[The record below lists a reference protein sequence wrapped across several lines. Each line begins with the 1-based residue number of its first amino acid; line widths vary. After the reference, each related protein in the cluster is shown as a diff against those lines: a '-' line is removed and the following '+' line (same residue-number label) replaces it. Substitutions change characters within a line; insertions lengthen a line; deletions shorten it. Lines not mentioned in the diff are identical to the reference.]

1 MKKITKL
8 FSVLLVIAMFAGIV
22 FCVPFTVNSAVIEDN
37 VVGSGLSLEQLKN
50 KFPQGKYWNHTLNGA
65 NNPDTYTSTP
75 CPSNHAYVDTC
86 MHFANASQCCGFAKK
101 IAYDA
106 YGSYPPN
113 WSIGSINN
121 VKAGDIIH
129 YSTSSS
135 WGHWVMVIN
144 RSGNT
149 LTFGEC
155 NYDNR
160 CGISWNRTST
170 ISQIAAKSPTVYV
183 APSELKNNNDV
194 SQSYWYDSIP
204 CVNLGDIFYAKIK
217 NKYTGSFIT
226 MGNKLSDAAYNAIGK
241 EDNGTSEQVW
251 CFIRLN
257 DGSYKILNTLNSWT
271 LDVEAGNNINNLY
284 LQPNGTN
291 VQVYSKYNSTSNQKF
306 FIYNIF
312 DSYYIRPAGTDKV
325 IDLSLSDNA
334 IAIWNYASNF
344 APQKFDIIRV
354 DLSGNMPTDLGD
366 SFYAYIKN
374 KYTNKLFTEDG
385 VISNSARDVVGKW
398 SNNTDSQLWLF
409 SKNVDGSYTIMNK
422 GSGMFLDV
430 EAGDNIYNLN
440 LQPNG
445 TNIQTYY
452 KNNMTD
458 NQKFYIYE
466 MFNSY
471 YIKPVGITKVVDMG
485 IRNDLVA
492 IWDYS
497 PDFNPQK
504 FEIVKVSL
512 NGNMPIDFGDEFKAI
527 IKNKKTKKVLTTTD
541 MISDI
546 AYDVK
551 GQCFKNKKS
560 QIWNFKKQSDGS
572 YLIQNDKSA
581 WFLDVEAGYNLDYL
595 DKQPDGTNIQC
606 YYKYN
611 GTTNQKFYIYKIF
624 GSYYFKPA
632 GTSKVLDMGLK
643 NDLVAVWSYVDDFDP
658 QKFDILKIGNTGDVN
673 SDGSIDIVDA
683 TEIQKHIVN
692 INALSDEQLAVADV
706 NGDGNINVIDATQIQ
721 KYIAN
726 LISELG

>member
-183 APSELKNNNDV
+183 APSELKNNNGNN
-194 SQSYWYDSIP
+194 STEYL
-204 CVNLGDIFYAKIK
+204 NLGTDFYA
-217 NKYTGSFIT
+217 SIT
-226 MGNKLSDAAYNAIGK
+226 HFASWNHLTV
-241 EDNGTSEQVW
+241 EDNDNVDICWETYRDNQYW
-251 CFIRLN
+251 KFYRQY
-257 DGSYKILNTLNSWT
+257 DGSYKIVSAKNGKC
-271 LDVEAGNNINNLY
+271 LDVTNKSSNDGANIGVYTDNNSEGQRWYIYKCGNGYQLKPKCSNCVMEMNAWNFYQGVNLVCGTKDNSDAEIFAINKRNFDDIASTELNYNDNNGVINFSWNI
-284 LQPNGTN
+284 PKGA
-291 VQVYSKYNSTSNQKF
+291 SKYNIK
-306 FIYNIF
+306 IYNGKNVWNSDAPINLWNIQGNSF
-312 DSYYIRPAGTDKV
+312 S
-325 IDLSLSDNA
+325 IDLGEGTYTALLQTYNALSDYHECRPITFTTNVTNYKANGRTVYKGHIYELYDKPTSWETAKIVCENKGGHLATITSEKEQKAIEKLVQHGNA
-334 IAIWNYASNF
+334 KYYNIGATN
-344 APQKFDIIRV
+344 KDDITQWKWV
-354 DLSGNMPTDLGD
+354 TGEAM
-366 SFYAYIKN
+366 A
-374 KYTNKLFTEDG
+374 YTNWAVGEPNNVSNLERYLSIFTSD
-385 VISNSARDVVGKW
+385 NYFGKW
-398 SNNTDSQLWLF
+398 
-409 SKNVDGSYTIMNK
+409 
-422 GSGMFLDV
+422 
-430 EAGDNIYNLN
+430 
-440 LQPNG
+440 
-445 TNIQTYY
+445 
-452 KNNMTD
+452 
-458 NQKFYIYE
+458 
-466 MFNSY
+466 
-471 YIKPVGITKVVDMG
+471 
-485 IRNDLVA
+485 ND
-492 IWDYS
+492 
-497 PDFNPQK
+497 
-504 FEIVKVSL
+504 
-512 NGNMPIDFGDEFKAI
+512 
-527 IKNKKTKKVLTTTD
+527 
-541 MISDI
+541 
-546 AYDVK
+546 
-551 GQCFKNKKS
+551 
-560 QIWNFKKQSDGS
+560 
-572 YLIQNDKSA
+572 
-581 WFLDVEAGYNLDYL
+581 
-595 DKQPDGTNIQC
+595 
-606 YYKYN
+606 
-611 GTTNQKFYIYKIF
+611 TTNF
-624 GSYYFKPA
+624 STA
-632 GTSKVLDMGLK
+632 GVSNGFICEYDYM
-643 NDLVAVWSYVDDFDP
+643 
-658 QKFDILKIGNTGDVN
+658 IGDVN
-673 SDGSIDIVDA
+673 FDGSIDIVDA
-683 TEIQKHIVN
+683 TEIQKYIVN